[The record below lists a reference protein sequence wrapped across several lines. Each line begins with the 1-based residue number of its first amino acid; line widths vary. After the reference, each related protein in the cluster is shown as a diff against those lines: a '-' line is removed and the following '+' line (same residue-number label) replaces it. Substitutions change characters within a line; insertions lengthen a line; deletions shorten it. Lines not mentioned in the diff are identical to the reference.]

1 MKRDIRALAG
11 RGKVLPFAQ
20 SGDFFYKRGLEKLD
34 KNNLPDA
41 MAYYGRAL
49 KCDPENREIRIA
61 MAQVLTEMNRF
72 EESNRILFALTRG
85 GADAEADPEC
95 YFGMGCN
102 FVGLYD
108 YGHARDSFER
118 YLELEPDGAFLYDAY
133 DMLDALDDAEF
144 EEHGDGLVALSRE
157 DRAYDLADEGRGL
170 LEQDRYEE
178 AVEALQHA
186 LTLAPKLAEERA
198 GDVQSF
204 HDSAYGA

>member
-1 MKRDIRALAG
+1 MPWLLR
-11 RGKVLPFAQ
+11 
-20 SGDFFYKRGLEKLD
+20 
-34 KNNLPDA
+34 
-41 MAYYGRAL
+41 RAL

-133 DMLDALDDAEF
+133 DMLDALDDASLRSMATACCSFRERT
-144 EEHGDGLVALSRE
+144 GLRPC
-157 DRAYDLADEGRGL
+157 G
-170 LEQDRYEE
+170 
-178 AVEALQHA
+178 
-186 LTLAPKLAEERA
+186 
-198 GDVQSF
+198 
-204 HDSAYGA
+204 